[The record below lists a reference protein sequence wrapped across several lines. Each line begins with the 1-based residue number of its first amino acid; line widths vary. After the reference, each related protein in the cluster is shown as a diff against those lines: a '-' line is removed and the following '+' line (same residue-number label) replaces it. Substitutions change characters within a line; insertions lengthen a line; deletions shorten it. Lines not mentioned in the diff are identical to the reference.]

1 MYQLVLA
8 FSGGLA
14 LKNLD
19 TWTLYSDT
27 GTNKKTEP
35 NTFQMSYYVI
45 S

>member
-8 FSGGLA
+8 FSGGLL

-19 TWTLYSDT
+19 TWTLCSDS

-35 NTFQMSYYVI
+35 TTFQMKATM
-45 S
+45 